1 MELVTPEQIAA
12 VMALAPAPHSFAE
25 LDEQVAEGLPKA
37 ALRAGVKRLGR
48 NTEERRALLHRIVPE
63 ATFKRRRDRL
73 SATESEKTERLA
85 RVYATAR
92 HVWGSDDE
100 ALAFVHTPHAMLGGR
115 PPLEVAMTELGAR
128 RVETLLWRLF
138 YGIAA

>member
-1 MELVTPEQIAA
+1 MQLVTPEQIAA
-12 VMALAPAPHSFAE
+12 VMALAPAPRSFAE

-37 ALRAGVKRLGR
+37 ALKAGVERLGR
-48 NTEERRALLHRIVPE
+48 NPDERRILLHRVVPE

-73 SATESEKTERLA
+73 SPTESEKIERLA

-92 HVWGSDDE
+92 HVWNSDE
-100 ALAFVHTPHAMLGGR
+100 AALAFLHAPHAMLGGQ

>member
-1 MELVTPEQIAA
+1 MQLVTPEQIAA
-12 VMALAPAPHSFAE
+12 VMALVPAPHSFAE
-25 LDEQVAEGLPKA
+25 LDEQVAEGLPKT
-37 ALRAGVKRLGR
+37 ALKAGVERLGR
-48 NTEERRALLHRIVPE
+48 NADERRMLLHRVVPE

-73 SATESEKTERLA
+73 NAAESEKTERLA

-92 HVWGSDDE
+92 HVWDSDED
-100 ALAFVHTPHAMLGGR
+100 ALAFLHTPHAMLDER

>member
-1 MELVTPEQIAA
+1 MQLVTPEQIAA

-37 ALRAGVKRLGR
+37 ALKAGVERLGR
-48 NTEERRALLHRIVPE
+48 NADERRLLLHRVVPE

-73 SATESEKTERLA
+73 SPAESEKTERLA

-92 HVWGSDDE
+92 HVWNSDED
-100 ALAFVHTPHAMLGGR
+100 ALAFLHAPHAMLGGQH
-115 PPLEVAMTELGAR
+115 PLEVAMTELGAR

>member
-12 VMALAPAPHSFAE
+12 VLALVPVPLSFAE
-25 LDEQVAEGLPKA
+25 LDERVAAGLPKE
-37 ALRAGVKRLGR
+37 ALKAGVERLAR
-48 NTEERRALLHRIVPE
+48 TADERRTLLHRVVPE
-63 ATFKRRRDRL
+63 ATFKRRRSRL

-85 RVYATAR
+85 RVYATAC
-92 HVWGSDDE
+92 HVWNSDE
-100 ALAFVHTPHAMLGGR
+100 AARAFLHAPHAMLGGKL
-115 PPLEVAMTELGAR
+115 PLEVAMTELGAR

>member
-128 RVETLLWRLF
+128 RVESLLWRLF